1 MKANTNCGKPQTDI
15 SLHKKLPQD
24 IEAEESVFASVLI
37 DNEAMSEIAP
47 ILSPTDFYK
56 MAHKIIFE
64 AFIDIRKKGDP
75 IDLITLTNA
84 LKQKGVINDVGGA
97 EYLAW
102 LTDSPIAMNPKR
114 HAEIIRE
121 KSLKRAIIKKAS
133 DVIKASFEDC
143 PMEEIAPLVKEL
155 ESRTKPEK
163 SKYPDDDIEAM
174 RLCNIL
180 TECPPD
186 IEYLAHIGDIGFLP
200 KGIVGGIVAAGG
212 TGKSRTLLQ
221 LAIALTGGKSFYPFK
236 SENPLSVLCLFAED
250 DQAEVFRR
258 SWAISQGSFPRNLFV
273 KSLYGQIDPLMKL
286 EQNNPTTT
294 EAYDWLEN
302 LIKKFPSLDVL
313 IIDPFSRFYGLE
325 ENKSEHATRWVKALE
340 RLSDTYKLT
349 ILFTHHVNKDSMDAT
364 GRMTPKMVRGASG
377 IVDAVRWCVGMRP
390 MIEPE
395 MKKYSLTGNY
405 VEFDLIKT
413 NNTPKLRKSIY
424 FHINDDGVVEHI
436 SPDSNRI
443 ESLASELADVL
454 LPFAKENR
462 YFTRRELM
470 KEKAGKNVAD
480 AFKERFEDFRRGEF
494 SDAIDCALEHGYIRE
509 HRRSIGKGQTRIEY
523 IPLSGSFSDK
533 TESRKIDGYNS
544 CSGYTT
550 YENNDLKP
558 ETVTV
563 LNDAEKHNNTDMI
576 KPENEIDGKSEFPA
590 TTCPKSLEKIA
601 GFPAI
606 LKDRGENFPAFTLSG
621 SETEIAGYASGK
633 FSTETVPCKTARQE
647 AYKCKYFSSIDRNG
661 NIFCGY
667 KCRGKPQPLKQ
678 IPPSIEVCPYSEY
691 WLKCIKKFPN

>member
-1 MKANTNCGKPQTDI
+1 MKAITNKSQQQ
-15 SLHKKLPQD
+15 KLPQD
-24 IEAEESVFASVLI
+24 IDAEESVFSSILI
-37 DNEAMSEIAP
+37 DNEVLSEIGN

-56 MAHKIIFE
+56 TAHKIIFE
-64 AFIDIRKKGDP
+64 AVINIRKKGDP
-75 IDLITLTNA
+75 IDLITLTDLLRQNGTI
-84 LKQKGVINDVGGA
+84 KSIGGA
-97 EYLAW
+97 EYLAY
-102 LTDSPIAMNPKR
+102 LTDSPIAMNPKS
-114 HAEIIRE
+114 HAEIIRG
-121 KSLKRAIIKKAS
+121 KAHKRAIIEKAS
-133 DVIKASFEDC
+133 DIIKASFEDR
-143 PMEEIAPLVKEL
+143 PMEELSPLIKDL
-155 ESRTKPEK
+155 ESRIKPEK
-163 SKYPDDDIEAM
+163 SKYPDDDIEDM
-174 RLCNIL
+174 RLCNVL
-180 TECPPD
+180 TERPPD

-221 LAIALTGGKSFYPFK
+221 LAMALTGGKPFYPFK
-236 SENPLSVLCLFAED
+236 SANPLSVLCLFAED

-286 EQNNPTTT
+286 EQNNPVTTD
-294 EAYDWLEN
+294 AYDWLEN
-302 LIKKFPSLDVL
+302 LIKKFPALDVL

-325 ENKSEHATRWVKALE
+325 ENKSEQATAWVKALE

-364 GRMTPKMVRGASG
+364 GRMTSKMVRGASG

-413 NNTPKLRKSIY
+413 NNTQKLRKSIY

-454 LPFAKENR
+454 LPFAQENR

-509 HRRSIGKGQTRIEY
+509 HRRSIGKGQIRIEY
-523 IPLSGSFSDK
+523 LPLSGSFSDK

-550 YENNDLKP
+550 YGNNDLKP
-558 ETVTV
+558 ENRTG
-563 LNDAEKHNNTDMI
+563 LNDVGKQNDTSMI
-576 KPENEIDGKSEFPA
+576 KPENDIDGKSDFPA
-590 TTCPKSLEKIA
+590 TTYPKSLEKIA

-606 LKDRGENFPAFTLSG
+606 LKDKGENFPAFTLSG
-621 SETEIAGYASGK
+621 SETEIAGTDTGK
-633 FSTETVPCKTARQE
+633 FSAENVPCKSARQE
-647 AYKCKYFSSIDRNG
+647 AHKCKYFSSIDSKG

-678 IPPSIEVCPYSEY
+678 IPPSPEACPYSDY
-691 WLKCIKKFPN
+691 WLKCIKQFPN